1 MDGLNSFGAE
11 MLEAQGMGK
20 DEAAV
25 LITEVDKQYRDSR
38 WEMSM
43 HMYLTLHILTDGRM
57 YCAVKKLPV
66 SKAK

>member
-1 MDGLNSFGAE
+1 MLCNLMDGLNSFGAE
-11 MLEAQGMGK
+11 VLESQGWGK

-43 HMYLTLHILTDGRM
+43 HMYLTLAI
-57 YCAVKKLPV
+57 
-66 SKAK
+66 